1 MKDLIDFYAYCIS
14 EVYVHSHDKMSHQ
27 YLLHYLDMD
36 LNVALND
43 NVKNKKPKYDASLI
57 FPNLDFGLTL
67 KQTETV
73 LYI

>member
-1 MKDLIDFYAYCIS
+1 
-14 EVYVHSHDKMSHQ
+14 MSHQ
-27 YLLHYLDMD
+27 YLLFYLDMD

-43 NVKNKKPKYDASLI
+43 NVKNKKPKYNASLI